1 MRNNRRWRSV
11 VAALILA
18 AFLPVTTTA
27 CFGKF
32 QLTQKVYKFNQ
43 DIDGDKWIQWFAF
56 LVLSIVPIYGISLV
70 IDLVL
75 ANSVEFWSGSNPI
88 SSDSGTTKV
97 VRGPDG
103 TVMTLNRRGDG
114 IVDVVLEREGRTLA
128 DFRVRGEGNG
138 LSAWDADGRLLA
150 RVMDVEGRPVVVDG
164 ALR

>member
-1 MRNNRRWRSV
+1 MRNKRRWRSV
-11 VAALILA
+11 VAALMLA

-32 QLTQKVYKFNQ
+32 QLTQRVYEFNQ

-56 LVLSIVPIYGISLV
+56 LVLSIVPIYALSLV

-88 SSDSGTTKV
+88 SSDSGMTKV

-103 TVMTLNRRGDG
+103 TVMTLNRRGTE
-114 IVDVVLEREGRTLA
+114 VWASCSNARAVRSRTS
-128 DFRVRGEGNG
+128 RC
-138 LSAWDADGRLLA
+138 WA
-150 RVMDVEGRPVVVDG
+150 RVIPSRPGMPMG
-164 ALR
+164 ACWHG